1 MESQEARQRR
11 GPDLRD
17 GAPKFLRKGSHDFL
31 RGLMQTVLCRVRE
44 RLRNLLGSSCCN
56 AGRSVEGGGGR
67 ALEPQ
72 RKQSDGAGFRLGTLE
87 EGVSRAQVRGSSS
100 SKSPVWA

>member
-1 MESQEARQRR
+1 
-11 GPDLRD
+11 
-17 GAPKFLRKGSHDFL
+17 
-31 RGLMQTVLCRVRE
+31 MQTVLCRVRE

-87 EGVSRAQVRGSSS
+87 EGVSRAQVQGSSS